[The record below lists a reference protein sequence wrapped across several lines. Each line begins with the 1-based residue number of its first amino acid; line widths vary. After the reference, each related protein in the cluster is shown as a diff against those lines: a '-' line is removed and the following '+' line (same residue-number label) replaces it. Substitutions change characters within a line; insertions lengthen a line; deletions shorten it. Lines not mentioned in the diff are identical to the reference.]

1 MALTTVLAVVVPGHE
16 DAWTTLRRWAL
27 AAELLHRAVI
37 VDAVVLERSH
47 LDLAVFVL
55 NLLGSRVRLLL
66 ALLGTTTQTKYEVQG
81 RLLLNVV
88 VTQSAAIL
96 ELLTSEDQTLLVR
109 RNALLVLNLGL
120 HIVNRVRGLNLER
133 DRLASQ
139 GLDEDLH
146 GRQRRS
152 YDAKE
157 TSSSAI
163 SRLPPYESLQFCECH
178 VQVYAHGT
186 SSTWHSRAEIFLRRW
201 LASSAH
207 RAAGLVSSDTLQTS
221 KCSIHQAT
229 LFGHESTIR
238 RKRQ

>member
-1 MALTTVLAVVVPGHE
+1 MTAL
-16 DAWTTLRRWAL
+16 AL
-27 AAELLHRAVI
+27 AAVRCTRWQASVALAANLLF
-37 VDAVVLERSH
+37 AVVLAGKGLERWLNDTTTKTNAS
-47 LDLAVFVL
+47 VFRACAHESAEYIPKHQVKC
-55 NLLGSRVRLLL
+55 RLLL
-66 ALLGTTTQTKYEVQG
+66 D
-81 RLLLNVV
+81 VV
-88 VTQSAAIL
+88 VTQSATVFK
-96 ELLTSEDQTLLVR
+96 LLTSEDQTLLVR

-178 VQVYAHGT
+178 VQVYAHDISG
-186 SSTWHSRAEIFLRRW
+186 TWHSRAEIFL
-201 LASSAH
+201 
-207 RAAGLVSSDTLQTS
+207 
-221 KCSIHQAT
+221 
-229 LFGHESTIR
+229 
-238 RKRQ
+238 

>member
-1 MALTTVLAVVVPGHE
+1 MTAL
-16 DAWTTLRRWAL
+16 AL
-27 AAELLHRAVI
+27 AAVRCTRWQASVALAANLLF
-37 VDAVVLERSH
+37 AVVLAGKGLERW
-47 LDLAVFVL
+47 L
-55 NLLGSRVRLLL
+55 ND
-66 ALLGTTTQTKYEVQG
+66 TTTKTNASVFCACAHESAEYIPKHQVKG
-81 RLLLNVV
+81 RLLLDVV
-88 VTQSAAIL
+88 VTQSATVFK
-96 ELLTSEDQTLLVR
+96 LLTSEDQTLLVR

-178 VQVYAHGT
+178 VQVYAHGM

-201 LASSAH
+201 RASSAH